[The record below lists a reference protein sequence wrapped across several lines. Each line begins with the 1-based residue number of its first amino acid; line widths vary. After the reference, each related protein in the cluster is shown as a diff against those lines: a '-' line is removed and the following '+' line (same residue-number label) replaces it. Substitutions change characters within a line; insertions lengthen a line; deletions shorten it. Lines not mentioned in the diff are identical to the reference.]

1 MSGITAVPTYQRFC
15 ALIIIMWAESV
26 EADVPCDKA
35 AVTQCSYGPNN
46 VIVCQSADSSATPA
60 EGHLLWKWAYF
71 RPCNYGVTISQVLRH
86 HTRTSHAHTKWGT
99 RVLSHRYIAT
109 RMGQFFF
116 FSSQHSNGICIPSI
130 PNFTTKIGNRLFLFT
145 WGQKPC
151 SISVGKS
158 DTGL

>member
-109 RMGQFFF
+109 RMGQFF
-116 FSSQHSNGICIPSI
+116 
-130 PNFTTKIGNRLFLFT
+130 LFLPNILMGFASLQFLISL
-145 WGQKPC
+145 QK
-151 SISVGKS
+151 
-158 DTGL
+158 